1 MKTKSKFPIRQ
12 TTVKIPPNPQPRCS
26 RWTTL
31 PDLKQNSRLRGGATA
46 GPHSAWTWPNPW
58 NLSLAGT
65 LTATVPQLKI
75 VRAFR
80 RKNLFTPI
88 FFHFFLFLFH
98 SAYASWADKGRSGPW
113 TILRMVFVWMSLCDR
128 QRGGIESSGIF
139 ALYWKPRGGYCYTGL
154 AHTKVLWFLI
164 LRKHFKMTTMQK
176 EIKEKNNVIQTF
188 VAIENF
194 VRNPGFNS
202 AEVDSYW
209 NFLLKTLLEGKLV
222 IKEQQY
228 NHA

>member
-88 FFHFFLFLFH
+88 FSTFSLFFFIRPTRLELTKAGLVPEQF
-98 SAYASWADKGRSGPW
+98 YEW
-113 TILRMVFVWMSLCDR
+113 SLCGCHCAID
-128 QRGGIESSGIF
+128 SGEELKAVVF
-139 ALYWKPRGGYCYTGL
+139 SLYTG
-154 AHTKVLWFLI
+154 
-164 LRKHFKMTTMQK
+164 
-176 EIKEKNNVIQTF
+176 N
-188 VAIENF
+188 
-194 VRNPGFNS
+194 
-202 AEVDSYW
+202 
-209 NFLLKTLLEGKLV
+209 LEGDAVILV
-222 IKEQQY
+222 WPIQRYYGFWYWEK
-228 NHA
+228 A